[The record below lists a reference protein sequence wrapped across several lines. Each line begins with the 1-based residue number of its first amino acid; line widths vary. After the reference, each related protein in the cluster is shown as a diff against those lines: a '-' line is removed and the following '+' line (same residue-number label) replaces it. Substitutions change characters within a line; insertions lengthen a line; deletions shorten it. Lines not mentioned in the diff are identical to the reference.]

1 MTITDADR
9 CRTLTA
15 NGRRCKNAVSS
26 RYNGGDGGSLKHG
39 LCKFHNGQRLAG
51 KTLSLA
57 RNTFEPAHVSTGA
70 KEKNCTNKTC
80 PASNPQPLGN
90 FSKDSQNESKG
101 KHEGLSCW
109 CKWCQR
115 TKGNKTDVA
124 ARKKA
129 NDLRAAKDARHMEK
143 GRLRCTHCDKYRLF
157 KFYSKDSHFPK
168 RGYRDNNCVDCRREK
183 RIARTRTPE
192 FLARQAARAAQK
204 QEALDLRKQGLK
216 LCGRNLKKSYGCQ
229 QVLPTVEFAKNEAY
243 RARNGDG
250 LNEICRTCEQ
260 RRKQQ
265 LIDERPY
272 WYEYLRWKNN
282 WKRYTVTDR
291 ATGKQRSMT
300 GDDWCEMWTEQD
312 GLCAMCHSTG
322 EWHDRFKM
330 SPLYVDHSHDTGL
343 VRALTCGTCNTAI
356 GHAKDDSATLRRMA
370 DYLEQFEKAA

>member
-1 MTITDADR
+1 MNITDADR
-9 CRTLTA
+9 CRNLTA

-26 RYNGGDGGSLKHG
+26 RYNGGEGGSLRHG
-39 LCKFHNGQRLAG
+39 LCKFHNRQRLAG
-51 KTLSLA
+51 KILSLA

-115 TKGNKTDVA
+115 TKGNKADVA

-282 WKRYTVTDR
+282 WKKYTVIAKT
-291 ATGKQRSMT
+291 TGEQRSMT
-300 GDDWCEMWTEQD
+300 VDDWCQMWTEQD